1 MAEPFIITIDGPGGV
16 GKSSIAKR
24 LAEALNIS
32 MLDTGAMYR
41 TLGIK
46 LGSKCVDMTDDKI
59 EQEVRG
65 LHFTLDSHG
74 SDARL
79 LCNKEDVYSM
89 PIRTEQAS
97 RMASI
102 VAKFAVVRRAL
113 QENQREM
120 AQEFSLLA
128 EGRDMGT
135 KVFPDAQCKI
145 FLDGSAEI
153 RAKRRYNELVA
164 LGEKPDYE
172 TLFQNLYER
181 DIADRARSI
190 DPLLAADDA
199 FVLDTSHLTLDQV
212 FQELYD
218 HIQSKISHTAFTH
231 IDKSGNAC
239 MVDVGNKDITK
250 REAVVGCKVN
260 INDYTLKLL
269 KEKALPKGDALA
281 VAKVAGILAAKQTS
295 TLIPMCHSLALTYVD
310 IEYEIIENP
319 PCIEIYATTHTSD
332 RTGVEIEA
340 LVAAQITAAALY
352 DMCKAVQKDITITD
366 CKLIKKTGGK
376 SDFIREERY

>member
-1 MAEPFIITIDGPGGV
+1 MSEPFIITIDGPGGV

-24 LAEALNIS
+24 LAKALDIS

-46 LGSKCVDMTDDKI
+46 LGTKCVDMTDDKI

-65 LHFTLDSHG
+65 LNFSLDSN
-74 SDARL
+74 SSEARL
-79 LCNKEDVYSM
+79 LCNGEDVYSM

-113 QENQREM
+113 QENQRAM

-135 KVFPDAQCKI
+135 KVFPYAHCKI
-145 FLDGSAEI
+145 FLDASAEV
-153 RAKRRYNELVA
+153 RARRRYDELVA
-164 LGEKPDYE
+164 AGENPDYDS
-172 TLFQNLYER
+172 LFQNLYER

-199 FVLDTSHLTLDQV
+199 YVLDTSHLTLDQV
-212 FQELYD
+212 FDELYE
-218 HIQSKISHTAFTH
+218 HIKSKLSHTNFTH

-239 MVDVGNKDITK
+239 MVDVGAKDITK
-250 REAVVGCKVN
+250 REAVVGCKVLVN
-260 INDYTLKLL
+260 EHTLNLL

-295 TLIPMCHSLALTYVD
+295 NLIPMCHSLALTYID
-310 IEYEIIENP
+310 INFEIEENP
-319 PCIEIYATTHTSD
+319 PCIEIYATAHTSD
-332 RTGVEIEA
+332 RTGVEMEA
-340 LVAAQITAAALY
+340 LVAAQITAATLY
-352 DMCKAVQKDITITD
+352 DMCKAVQKDICISD

-376 SDFIREERY
+376 SDFPIEKL